1 MKKIL
6 VLILFSSVLL
16 FSCKSNVESE
26 NLTDNNELYE
36 SPEAIQLYEFQLT
49 VFRPE
54 NNTLADGSFTF
65 EELNQDNGKIPGR
78 DKDMEVSVLLKRLED
93 GESRPGLLGYGL
105 TEPNAVLEQ
114 RGQSARLHDKKSYQI
129 NLLKSGGLFKGH
141 EILNFN
147 KHVED
152 PTKIYNKLSFDL
164 FAESN
169 QLLSLQTN
177 FVNLWIK
184 DLNKTSP
191 KFIDYGLFTQVEE
204 VDENYF
210 RKRNLDSNGHLYKA
224 KIFEFQEYPE
234 AIKLEDALDYSK
246 DDFEYR
252 LDIER
257 LEEHSKLIKML
268 KDVNNP
274 LIPIND
280 VIEKHFN
287 RENYLTWLASNILLG
302 NVDTASGNYY
312 LYSPQESTTWYFIP
326 WDYDK
331 SLRAYTTNADWQ
343 EGLTNYWGSVLHR
356 RFLKNDNNREALT
369 EKVDEL
375 YTTVF
380 SSENISKL
388 INSYEPIIRE
398 SFSKEPDKK
407 SEEEINALIKA
418 LNETRKDIWENKMV
432 YDESL
437 EKPMPFHLGTVVDQ
451 GEYVSINWEESY
463 DFQGQ
468 SLTYELMI
476 SDQPTMDP
484 IIYQFDNLK
493 DTEFIL
499 EDLPSGRYY
508 YKVIA
513 KNSEGLT
520 QEPFDI
526 YVNRKTGL
534 YYYGIKT
541 FYIE

>member
-1 MKKIL
+1 
-6 VLILFSSVLL
+6 
-16 FSCKSNVESE
+16 
-26 NLTDNNELYE
+26 
-36 SPEAIQLYEFQLT
+36 
-49 VFRPE
+49 
-54 NNTLADGSFTF
+54 
-65 EELNQDNGKIPGR
+65 
-78 DKDMEVSVLLKRLED
+78 
-93 GESRPGLLGYGL
+93 
-105 TEPNAVLEQ
+105 
-114 RGQSARLHDKKSYQI
+114 
-129 NLLKSGGLFKGH
+129 
-141 EILNFN
+141 
-147 KHVED
+147 
-152 PTKIYNKLSFDL
+152 L

-184 DLNKTSP
+184 DLNKNSQ

-224 KIFEFQEYPE
+224 KIFEFREYPE
-234 AIKLEDALDYSK
+234 AIKLEDSVDYSK

-252 LDIER
+252 LDIEG
-257 LEEHSKLIKML
+257 LESHDKLIKML

-274 LIPIND
+274 LLPIND
-280 VIEKHFN
+280 VIKKHFN
-287 RENYLTWLASNILLG
+287 RENYITWLASNILLG

-331 SLRAYTTNADWQ
+331 SLRAYTTDADWK
-343 EGLTNYWGSVLHR
+343 EGLTNYWGSILHR

-369 EKVDEL
+369 QKVDEL
-375 YTTVF
+375 YSTVY

-388 INSYEPIIRE
+388 INAYEPILRE
-398 SFSKEPDKK
+398 AFSKEPDKK
-407 SEEEINALIKA
+407 SEEEIDALIKA
-418 LNETRKDIWENKMV
+418 LNETRKDIWENKIAY
-432 YDESL
+432 YDTL

-484 IIYQFDNLK
+484 ILYQFDNLK

-499 EDLPSGRYY
+499 DDLPSGRYY
-508 YKVIA
+508 YKVRVED
-513 KNSEGLT
+513 SEGLL

-526 YVNRKTGL
+526 YVDQKTGL

>member
-1 MKKIL
+1 M
-6 VLILFSSVLL
+6 
-16 FSCKSNVESE
+16 ESE
-26 NLTDNNELYE
+26 NLEDNNALYE
-36 SPEAIQLYEFQLT
+36 SPEAVKLYDFQLT

-65 EELNQDNGKIPGR
+65 EALNQGNGKIPGR

-114 RGQSARLHDKKSYQI
+114 RGQSARLHEKKSYQV

-184 DLNKTSP
+184 DLNKNSP
-191 KFIDYGLFTQVEE
+191 NFIDYGLFTQVEE

-210 RKRNLDSNGHLYKA
+210 KKRNLDSNGHLYKA
-224 KIFEFQEYPE
+224 KIFEFREYPE
-234 AIKLEDALDYSK
+234 AIKLADDPDYSK

-252 LDIER
+252 LDIEG

-331 SLRAYTTNADWQ
+331 SLRAYTTDADWK
-343 EGLTNYWGSVLHR
+343 EGLTNYWGSVLHK

-369 EKVDEL
+369 QKVDEL
-375 YTTVF
+375 FSTVY
-380 SSENISKL
+380 SSENISKR
-388 INSYEPIIRE
+388 INAYEPILRE

-407 SEEEINALIKA
+407 SEAEIDALIKA
-418 LNETRKDIWENKMV
+418 LHETHKDIWENKMTY
-432 YDESL
+432 YDTL

-451 GEYVSINWEESY
+451 GEYVSIHWEESY

-468 SLTYELMI
+468 AITYELMI

-484 IIYQFDNLK
+484 IVYQFDNLK

-526 YVNRKTGL
+526 YIDQKTGL
-534 YYYGIKT
+534 YYFGVKT